1 MDNRSKEVV
10 ESFLLQLQKRD
21 FDTQR
26 EMVFEFHKQLDNYYQ
41 TCYDTMF
48 CGDDVEPFDTVAAS
62 RKTSDSAR
70 RNSTPQYGIHSIAYM
85 RV

>member
-48 CGDDVEPFDTVAAS
+48 CGDDVEPLIQL
-62 RKTSDSAR
+62 R
-70 RNSTPQYGIHSIAYM
+70 RAVKLAIQQEETAPLSMAYIA
-85 RV
+85 